1 MGFSKLTDIIKK
13 QHRPQ
18 EEQELIARAFAFADA
33 AHKGQKRKSGAP
45 YIVHPLAT
53 ASRLAEMGLDSQT
66 VAAALLHDVCEDT
79 KHSIEEIKSLFGD
92 TIAFL
97 VEGVTKLDKVRYRG
111 NARSAESLR
120 KMFLAIAEDVR
131 IVLIKLVDRLHNM
144 ETLEF
149 LPPEKQK
156 RIALETLDIYAP
168 LAYRLGIGELKGQ
181 LEDLSFKY
189 VYPDKYEWLSKNLRE
204 HYSERHDYMERLK
217 PLVAQEL
224 TKENISF
231 ITIDARAKHAYSLYR
246 KLVKYDM
253 EIDKV
258 YDLLAIRIIV
268 ENMEN
273 CYAILGAVHKLW
285 KPVPGLVKDYISLP
299 KPNGY
304 RSLHTTIFGSEGRTV
319 EFQIRTQEMHDEAEN
334 GIAAHWAYAE
344 KKGSSAY
351 VKRTASFAPEKDPG
365 WIHHIRE
372 WQKDFDKPDEFLE
385 ALKID
390 FFKNRIFVLT
400 PKGDVIDLPEGAT
413 IIDAAYRIHSEIGN
427 TAVGARVNG
436 KMVALDYILKNR
448 EIVEIVTQKNKKP
461 NRDWIAFV
469 KTASA
474 RQHINSFI
482 KKSQEQNLFDKHG
495 GENVELRISVHDRV
509 GLMRDISTVFLRQKI
524 NMKEVATES
533 KHRVYPIIVVN
544 ATLKQR
550 TDLEKLI
557 SKLKEIKGVIEVNYK
572 ITQ

>member
-1 MGFSKLTDIIKK
+1 MNVNELTAILHRQQRPDKEHTLIKK
-13 QHRPQ
+13 
-18 EEQELIARAFAFADA
+18 AFDFAAA
-33 AHKGQKRKSGAP
+33 AHAGQKRKSGAP

-53 ASRLAEMGLDSQT
+53 ATRLAEIGLDSQT
-66 VAAALLHDVCEDT
+66 IAAALLHDVCEDT
-79 KHSIEEIKSLFGD
+79 THTIEEIRSLFGD

-111 NARSAESLR
+111 NERSAESLR
-120 KMFLAIAEDVR
+120 KMFLAIAEDIR

-181 LEDLSFKY
+181 LEDLAFKY
-189 VYPDKYEWLSKNLRE
+189 VYPDKYDWLSKNLRE
-204 HYSERHDYMERLK
+204 HYNERYEYMERLK
-217 PLVAQEL
+217 PLIAQEL
-224 TKENISF
+224 GKENIAF
-231 ITIDARAKHAYSLYR
+231 RDIHARAKHAYSLYR

-258 YDLLAIRIIV
+258 YDLFAVRIIV
-268 ENMEN
+268 ETIED
-273 CYAILGAVHKLW
+273 CYATLGVVHKLW

-304 RSLHTTIFGSEGRTV
+304 HSLHTTVFGPDGRTV

-344 KKGSSAY
+344 RKGSSAY
-351 VKRTASFAPEKDPG
+351 AKRGTSFAPQKELG
-365 WIHHIRE
+365 WIQQLRE

-413 IIDAAYRIHSEIGN
+413 VVDAAYRIHSDIGD
-427 TAVGARVNG
+427 TAIGARING
-436 KMVALDYILKNR
+436 KMTALDYVLKNR
-448 EIVEIVTQKNKKP
+448 EVVDVITQKNKKP
-461 NRDWIAFV
+461 NRDWLNFV
-469 KTASA
+469 KTAAA
-474 RQHINSFI
+474 RQHINSAI
-482 KKSQEQNLFDKHG
+482 KKTQEQNMFDKRS
-495 GENVELRISVHDRV
+495 GEAVEFRISVHDRV
-509 GLMRDISTVFLRQKI
+509 ALLRDISMVFARQKI
-524 NMKEVATES
+524 NMKNVTTDA
-533 KHRVYPIIVVN
+533 KHRVYPIIVITV
-544 ATLKQR
+544 TLKQR
-550 TDLEKLI
+550 SELEKI
-557 SKLKEIKGVIEVNYK
+557 TSKLKEVKGVIEVGYK
-572 ITQ
+572 IIH

>member
-13 QHRPQ
+13 QRRPQ
-18 EEQELIARAFAFADA
+18 EEQDLIARAFEFADG

-53 ASRLAEMGLDSQT
+53 AARLADMGLDSQT

-79 KHSIEEIKSLFGD
+79 KHPIEEIKSLFGD
-92 TIAFL
+92 TVAFL

-204 HYSERHDYMERLK
+204 HYNERHDYMERLK

-224 TKENISF
+224 AKEDIKF
-231 ITIDARAKHAYSLYR
+231 IDIDARAKHAYSLYR

-268 ENMEN
+268 ENMED
-273 CYAILGAVHKLW
+273 CYATLGAVHKLW

-304 RSLHTTIFGSEGRTV
+304 RSLHTTVFGPEGRTV

-351 VKRTASFAPEKDPG
+351 AKRNASFAPEKDLG
-365 WIHHIRE
+365 WIQQMRE

-413 IIDAAYRIHSEIGN
+413 IVDAAYRIHSQIGD

-436 KMVALDYILKNR
+436 KMVALDYVLKNR
-448 EIVEIVTQKNKKP
+448 EVVEIITQKNKKP

-482 KKSQEQNLFDKHG
+482 KKTEEQNLFDKRG

-509 GLMRDISTVFLRQKI
+509 GLMRDISTVFLRQKV

-533 KHRVYPIIVVN
+533 KHRVYPIIVIN
-544 ATLKQR
+544 TILKQR
-550 TDLEKLI
+550 SDLEKLI
-557 SKLKEIKGVIEVNYK
+557 GKLKEVKGLIEVSYK
-572 ITQ
+572 ILQ